1 MPIKEFCVY
10 NETRESFLSSR
21 VSVIDTRSDPLNLL
35 KVLMEG
41 PSPNEET
48 GLWLNPLKSVPMVP
62 RLSSYDLVYL
72 DQDCKVVHG
81 VALVPDA
88 EVPSFSGQAASALLL
103 PFRSFASSQTHPGDQ
118 VVIRAAEEMEHI
130 SAPVPVPATPAPAPP
145 DATVWADQSSTPL
158 GTHAPLWGASFGQP
172 QAAMQQ
178 FDAKEIVQSLG
189 RKSDSSKFRS
199 WRALARL
206 RVHISI
212 SVAPAPVAKT
222 PPLRAERGTAQS
234 VSLRTRC
241 EGRSRELMHQY
252 GRPSISSCSTWVA
265 HCTHSLTQRLTRKYG
280 IWKVE
285 YQRWA
290 EEFIYGPERVAARTA
305 VPGAQGAELQVPE
318 EGR

>member
-1 MPIKEFCVY
+1 MY

-41 PSPNEET
+41 PAPNEET

-72 DQDCKVVHG
+72 DQDCRVVHG
-81 VALVPDA
+81 VALVPDD
-88 EVPSFSGQAASALLL
+88 EVPTFNGKAASALLL
-103 PFRSFASSQTHPGDQ
+103 PLHSFASSQTHPGDQ
-118 VVIRAAEEMEHI
+118 VVIRAAEEMEHVP
-130 SAPVPVPATPAPAPP
+130 APVSVLAAPSPAPP
-145 DATVWADQSSTPL
+145 DATIWADQSSTPL
-158 GTHAPLWGASFGQP
+158 STHAPLWGASFGQP

-189 RKSDSSKFRS
+189 RKPDSSKFRS

-212 SVAPAPVAKT
+212 SVAPDPVANT
-222 PPLRAERGTAQS
+222 PALRAERGAPQS
-234 VSLRTRC
+234 VSLKTRSK
-241 EGRSRELMHQY
+241 GRSRELTHPY
-252 GRPSISSCSTWVA
+252 AHPSISSFSRWVA
-265 HCTHSLTQRLTRKYG
+265 ESTRTLTRELTRKYA
-280 IWKVE
+280 IWKAE

-305 VPGAQGAELQVPE
+305 VSGAQGAELQVPE
-318 EGR
+318 ESR